1 MGNATAQDEFA
12 TVSFDDQQTGRE
24 TVRVREAQLPD
35 GGFVTIHDDTVFDD
49 QFGSVRG
56 TSEYFTPGR
65 SRRIEITLDDPIEQN
80 GTFFAMPHRDTNGNE
95 SYDFLNS
102 EGAEDAPYLNAND
115 EVVLDGAQISLASEP
130 YPIPTPTPSTET
142 PVQTP
147 TRTPSTSPSPSPE
160 SPTRTPTATAFPRTT
175 TDDGGAFS
183 SSVTALPE
191 EAVGGGVL
199 AVLGGLAYAILGR
212 SGDGDTTD
220 GSPSAPPGDGQ
231 EPASERSGPPE
242 RAPAQSGAAA
252 DGATESSAGSSGPA
266 GGESVDSRSCPPV
279 GAPRMA
285 EVPNGASVASPP
297 RRPALEQKQFTIVEE
312 IGAGGQAIITE
323 ARVPEAQQPPA
334 TVALREPD
342 TSATLTRE
350 AVETFLRQA
359 ETWATVD
366 AREREKQ
373 RWADSEHIV
382 GVIATGDRQPWLA
395 MEYMD
400 GGDVEELLVK
410 HPDGLPV
417 GQALWTGACVCKGLE
432 IAHQLGRAH
441 LDVKPR
447 NVLLRETDGWP
458 WPKLADWGLSR
469 TLAEETGTMEGLSV
483 QYAAP
488 EQFDSTKFGD
498 PDQLT
503 DIYQTGALVYALLT
517 GEPPTSGS
525 QFEVM
530 QQVMSEGSITP
541 PSDRRAELPAAVDAA
556 VGLALERE
564 KTERYGSIGNFGDAL
579 HALRTGGRVPPAVA
593 ARLDE

>member
-1 MGNATAQDEFA
+1 MTQYDAVGIVDFFNDTGGYGFIQCDQAGEDVFFHMEDIGGPDLTEGTKVA
-12 TVSFDDQQTGRE
+12 FDIEQAEEGPRAINVVRDPNEGDNLDIELVADRTGVDQKVAEQALE
-24 TVRVREAQLPD
+24 TVD
-35 GGFVTIHDDTVFDD
+35 GDLAAAVN
-49 QFGSVRG
+49 
-56 TSEYFTPGR
+56 
-65 SRRIEITLDDPIEQN
+65 RIESDKINAPDEDKSFRERVEEIREQ
-80 GTFFAMPHRDTNGNE
+80 RDME
-95 SYDFLNS
+95 
-102 EGAEDAPYLNAND
+102 
-115 EVVLDGAQISLASEP
+115 
-130 YPIPTPTPSTET
+130 PSTEGAAGTAT
-142 PVQTP
+142 PNENKSFEERVEEIRRQ
-147 TRTPSTSPSPSPE
+147 REQERREQLNEQSGHEPSSVHEDDSDESERGASVADIPE
-160 SPTRTPTATAFPRTT
+160 S
-175 TDDGGAFS
+175 
-183 SSVTALPE
+183 
-191 EAVGGGVL
+191 
-199 AVLGGLAYAILGR
+199 
-212 SGDGDTTD
+212 
-220 GSPSAPPGDGQ
+220 Q
-231 EPASERSGPPE
+231 EPGVEA
-242 RAPAQSGAAA
+242 
-252 DGATESSAGSSGPA
+252 
-266 GGESVDSRSCPPV
+266 
-279 GAPRMA
+279 
-285 EVPNGASVASPP
+285 VASPP
-297 RRPALEQKQFTIVEE
+297 RRPSLSHEGLTIAEE

-323 ARVPEAQQPPA
+323 ARLPEAKQPPA
-334 TVALREPD
+334 RVALREPD

-350 AVETFLRQA
+350 AVEEFLSQA

-366 AREREKQ
+366 AREREKR